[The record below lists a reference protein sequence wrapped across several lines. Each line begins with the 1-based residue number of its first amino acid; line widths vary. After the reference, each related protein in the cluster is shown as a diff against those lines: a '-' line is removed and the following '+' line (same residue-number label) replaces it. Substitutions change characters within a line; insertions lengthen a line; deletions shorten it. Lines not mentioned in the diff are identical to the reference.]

1 VVHWLKDRNKIVSE
15 DTEEEKQIK
24 EPSKFKML
32 SPKAV
37 KKRIKEILLE
47 ADAIARPFN

>member
-1 VVHWLKDRNKIVSE
+1 MSE
-15 DTEEEKQIK
+15 ETDEKEIK
-24 EPSKFKML
+24 QPSKLKIL
-32 SPKAV
+32 SPKVV